1 MNTHSSV
8 NEIEI
13 PFSRN
18 NPQRR
23 KIDNGVFHTIS
34 GLHLISKWELQNE
47 KKLYKIK
54 FHFLLF
60 VLLQDKKSFVFSRFS
75 CQDTQNYVKRPEE
88 ILKEYPDG
96 C

>member
-47 KKLYKIK
+47 KKTLQNQIS
-54 FHFLLF
+54 LF
-60 VLLQDKKSFVFSRFS
+60 TLCFAS
-75 CQDTQNYVKRPEE
+75 
-88 ILKEYPDG
+88 G
-96 C
+96 